1 MHYQRPT
8 FHRWYQQHENII
20 FKIIII
26 ILAMIIAGMMCNIV
40 GINHQTKQDINAAQQ
55 VINQRNQVIKQ
66 QNKQI
71 KALQQTSAMRNF
83 QTAKQKTDDA
93 LNGALG
99 ALYTWDGSSYANRY
113 QQALKYMN
121 KTVLKQLVAV
131 NGSIPTKQEIKSTA
145 NAYQQNNAT
154 SRLTSCNNGIQNISD
169 NKVTGF
175 CLISYVF
182 TEFGKNAGMNVQFQ
196 YTYDLSTQ
204 KLTNI
209 QIISQ

>member
-26 ILAMIIAGMMCNIV
+26 ILVMIIAGMICNII
-40 GINHQTKQDINAAQQ
+40 GINHQSKKNIDEAQQ
-55 VINQRNQVIKQ
+55 TINQRNVVIRK

-71 KALQQTSAMRNF
+71 KALKQTSEMRNF
-83 QTAKQKTDDA
+83 QTAKQKTDNA

-99 ALYTWDGSSYANRY
+99 ALYTWDGSNYANRY
-113 QQALKYMN
+113 HQALKYMN

-131 NGSIPTKQEIKSTA
+131 NGSMPTKQEIKSTA
-145 NAYQQNNAT
+145 NAYQQNNAN
-154 SRLTSCNNGIQNISD
+154 SKLTSCNNGIQNIND
-169 NKVTGF
+169 NKVSGF

-182 TEFGKNAGMNVQFQ
+182 TEFGKNAEMNVQFQ
-196 YTYDLSTQ
+196 YIYDLSTQ
-204 KLTNI
+204 KLINI
-209 QIISQ
+209 QIVN